1 VDNSDEEFLNGAAVD
16 EDEDVVMLKKR
27 EEQVEE
33 DEEFEKEFSRM
44 MSESVESRKFEKKS
58 AMLDVPIPMHLRGGQ
73 GNTREDCCGIVFA
86 SQRYLFSILYSL
98 TDRRTT
104 AAATNDQTSGKMS
117 FTLLTKKGNRQQ
129 AKLMEV
135 PSDSLLAINTR
146 SKQEA
151 EREEQQQLKQIV
163 LNYEEREEANARTGK
178 LLFTDIHA
186 LSTLNSNQTLYIAAA
201 EDRKQRFAQR
211 PRRILHIGGGGGDAY
226 TSERFVV

>member
-1 VDNSDEEFLNGAAVD
+1 
-16 EDEDVVMLKKR
+16 M
-27 EEQVEE
+27 
-33 DEEFEKEFSRM
+33 
-44 MSESVESRKFEKKS
+44 
-58 AMLDVPIPMHLRGGQ
+58 
-73 GNTREDCCGIVFA
+73 FA

-178 LLFTDIHA
+178 LLFTDINT
-186 LSTLNSNQTLYIAAA
+186 LSTLNSNQKLLY
-201 EDRKQRFAQR
+201 
-211 PRRILHIGGGGGDAY
+211 
-226 TSERFVV
+226 SCC